1 LDDLNAT
8 TPLSVRKH
16 AGDSYGSRLSSE
28 SDLVS
33 SEQGEDEGRY
43 VDDRR
48 SAELEEWHGFQ
59 NTTFDSANHDKG
71 SEPGPSSDSRPVLA
85 KSSSGASHYVP
96 PHLREKPSD
105 SNGVEENVKL
115 IRQLKG
121 SLNKLSELN
130 IATIVDNIEALY
142 REHRRHGERPI

>member
-1 LDDLNAT
+1 MTALDLLDDLNAT
-8 TPLSVRKH
+8 TPLSVRVCLSYKCPSKVHLPLCLQKH

-85 KSSSGASHYVP
+85 KSSSGTS
-96 PHLREKPSD
+96 RPSV
-105 SNGVEENVKL
+105 GYIYL
-115 IRQLKG
+115 
-121 SLNKLSELN
+121 
-130 IATIVDNIEALY
+130 T
-142 REHRRHGERPI
+142 